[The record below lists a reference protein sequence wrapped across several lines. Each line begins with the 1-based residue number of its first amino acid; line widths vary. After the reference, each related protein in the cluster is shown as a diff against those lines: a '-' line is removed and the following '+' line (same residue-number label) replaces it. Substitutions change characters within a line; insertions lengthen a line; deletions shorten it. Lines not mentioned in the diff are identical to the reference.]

1 MHDTN
6 QSGINL
12 NDDLEKKGIWVSQW
26 KMSLNLYINK
36 QAEEVMF
43 SCKLQKLNHL
53 SLTFN
58 VTTVTQSVI
67 QK

>member
-1 MHDTN
+1 MRDTN

-26 KMSLNLYINK
+26 KMSLNPYINK

-43 SCKLQKLNHL
+43 SCELQKLNHL